1 MKNFSF
7 TIFMMRVLFSV
18 VGIGFG
24 LFPTGLYFLARYA
37 FSPEGFWQNL
47 LRDRLLAQPS
57 EQSPHWCGAPC
68 LRCIAQLSAH
78 GIVAL

>member
-7 TIFMMRVLFSV
+7 TLFMMRVLFSL

-24 LFPTGLYFLARYA
+24 LFPNGLYFLARYA

-47 LRDRLLAQPS
+47 ILAG
-57 EQSPHWCGAPC
+57 GALFFLGFLQIILVILTLVWLYHVWLGPD
-68 LRCIAQLSAH
+68 L
-78 GIVAL
+78 